1 MIEVG
6 RLHLIADGPEQALDR
21 LDRRDGAVLAA
32 ILLAFV
38 ASRILW
44 LATAPASSI
53 YWEETYRWIAA
64 NELLHR
70 PFHSLVTYQA
80 DPYQG
85 GSLVIILLAT
95 GLMKLFGQT
104 ALVMKMTAVLY
115 SSVTLTVLYVLA
127 RKAFDRS
134 TAIVASAGYLA
145 GPPVAAYWGLTLMG
159 SHSESVLPSL
169 VLILLAMRLLWS
181 QTRTHATWGA
191 LGLTAGLGLWFCYTT
206 GLTLVAC
213 ALVWVALRGF
223 PRPRE
228 LAAAVL
234 GGVAGMLPW
243 LAYNIHEGFTGLERL
258 AQMFGYGQPLDL
270 WVPQTVAQKLWLL
283 GVRDIPAGA
292 TLLFNAPLLTA
303 PTVIALAVAFAVP
316 LHLGVLVSLL
326 RVALIVARADPV
338 ASAPRVARD
347 ATLRAR
353 EAFFIVYLGVFTG
366 FLCVSRFSSS
376 GAAPVDF
383 RLYVP
388 PLVLALVPCAAGVV
402 RAVRRVGAR
411 APGVVAGEPALP
423 VVGRLG
429 ALPVYRP
436 LRAIVVGSLAVAHL
450 VASTVATVSF
460 AAGHAGAN
468 IWLENLTGYQMQG
481 VLLHVKYRPDRL
493 DRADSIA
500 REIDDPTARF
510 RTFIGIGWGLALGYR
525 ASGDFDLIT
534 AYVEGH
540 SEEEKMALFQGMRW
554 VAETMLKSLDSG
566 ADPVSSTPLLAD
578 EARKRMETLHTRAAD
593 QIASLPQRFRFVSAI
608 PTTLPGRFIEPRNR
622 K

>member
-1 MIEVG
+1 MTEVG
-6 RLHLIADGPEQALDR
+6 RLRLIADGPQQALDR

-44 LATAPASSI
+44 LATAQASSI

-70 PFHSLVTYQA
+70 PFHSLATYQA

-85 GSLVIILLAT
+85 GSLLMILLAT

-104 ALVMKMTAVLY
+104 AFVMKMTAVLY
-115 SSVTLTVLYVLA
+115 SCATLAVLYVLA

-159 SHSESVLPSL
+159 SHSESLLPSL
-169 VLILLAMRLLWS
+169 VLILLSMRLLWPR
-181 QTRTHATWGA
+181 TRTHATWAA

-206 GLTLVAC
+206 GLTLAAC
-213 ALVWVALRGF
+213 ALVWVALRGL
-223 PRPRE
+223 PRPGE
-228 LAAAVL
+228 LAAAVA
-234 GGVAGMLPW
+234 GGVLGMLPW
-243 LAYNIHEGFTGLERL
+243 LAYNVHEGFTGLGRVAE
-258 AQMFGYGQPLDL
+258 MFGRGQPLDL
-270 WVPQTVAQKLWLL
+270 WVPQTTAQKLWLL
-283 GVRDIPAGA
+283 GVRDIPTGA
-292 TLLFNAPLLTA
+292 TLLFNAPLLSA
-303 PTVIALAVAFAVP
+303 PAVIALALAFAVP

-326 RVALIVARADPV
+326 RVALLVAPADPV
-338 ASAPRVARD
+338 APADRIARD

-366 FLCVSRFSSS
+366 FLCVSRFSSA

-388 PLVLALVPCAAGVV
+388 PLVLALVPFAVGVV
-402 RAVRRVGAR
+402 RAVRRLCAH
-411 APGVVAGEPALP
+411 APGVAAGEPALP
-423 VVGRLG
+423 LVGRLG
-429 ALPVYRP
+429 ASPAYRP
-436 LRAIVVGSLAVAHL
+436 LRAMAVGVLAAAHL
-450 VASTVATVSF
+450 GASTVATVSF
-460 AAGHAGAN
+460 AAGHAGSN

-493 DRADSIA
+493 DRADRIA
-500 REIDDPTARF
+500 REIGDPTARF

-525 ASGDFDLIT
+525 ASGDFAIID
-534 AYVEGH
+534 AYLESH

-554 VAETMLKSLDSG
+554 VAETMLKSLDKG
-566 ADPVSSTPLLAD
+566 ADPACATPALAD
-578 EARKRMETLHTRAAD
+578 EARKRMEKLHTRAVG

-608 PTTLPGRFIEPRNR
+608 PTTLPGFIEPRDR